1 VRVTTSPDPSIR
13 VSTPAATTRGRPAS
27 RTSGSRRALAKT
39 GLAWLALALTVLAP
53 PAAAADDPSQET
65 SARFD
70 VTSDVLSEPGT
81 YVLGAGVS
89 LQSQR
94 TLRQRRSGVI
104 DRQRQY
110 VSSLQAFGLYSVSQ
124 GLDVFSSL
132 AGEDSETQSG
142 IGTTNGSTASSSS
155 FPQWRLGARYQLIE
169 EGRSPGVRLLVN
181 TVAVRETVDDD
192 TESFTDARAELQ
204 IHRNSDPVN
213 LRLRLRYDYTG
224 TRQTDS
230 GAGTSD
236 FDPADRTTVST
247 AADFVVNDR
256 VVFIGGI
263 GLTHADDATLDD
275 IAIETTRWRTPIEL
289 GMRYGFTPVTNIE
302 TRIRLTPQ
310 TETTALELTVSRNF

>member
-1 VRVTTSPDPSIR
+1 
-13 VSTPAATTRGRPAS
+13 
-27 RTSGSRRALAKT
+27 
-39 GLAWLALALTVLAP
+39 LAWLALALTALAP

-81 YVLGAGVS
+81 YVLGTGVS

-104 DRQRQY
+104 DQQRQY

-142 IGTTNGSTASSSS
+142 IGTRTGSTVSSSS
-155 FPQWRLGARYQLIE
+155 LPQWRLGARYQLVE
-169 EGRSPGVRLLVN
+169 EGRSPGLRLLVN

-213 LRLRLRYDYTG
+213 LRLRLRYDYAG
-224 TRQTDS
+224 TRQTAS
-230 GAGTSD
+230 RAGTRD

-247 AADFVVNDR
+247 EADFVVNDR

-263 GLTHADDATLDD
+263 GLTHADDATFDD
-275 IAIETTRWRTPIEL
+275 TAIETTRWRTPIEL

-310 TETTALELTVSRNF
+310 TETTALELTLSRNF